1 MKEKVVVLDLDE
13 ISEVSYENIVVSKS
27 CSEKVVVLD
36 LDEISEV
43 RYENIVVE
51 RFLKQVHVSVKKIG

>member
-36 LDEISEV
+36 LDEILEV
-43 RYENIVVE
+43 RYENFVVE
-51 RFLKQVHVSVKKIG
+51 RQVHVRVKKIG

>member
-36 LDEISEV
+36 LDEILEV
-43 RYENIVVE
+43 RYEILWW
-51 RFLKQVHVSVKKIG
+51 RDF

>member
-36 LDEISEV
+36 LDEILEV

-51 RFLKQVHVSVKKIG
+51 RQVHVRVKKIG

>member
-1 MKEKVVVLDLDE
+1 MVLDLDE
-13 ISEVSYENIVVSKS
+13 ISEVRYENIVVSKS

-51 RFLKQVHVSVKKIG
+51 RQVHVRVKKIG

>member
-1 MKEKVVVLDLDE
+1 M
-13 ISEVSYENIVVSKS
+13 
-27 CSEKVVVLD
+27 KVVVLD

-51 RFLKQVHVSVKKIG
+51 RFLKQVNVSVKKIG

>member
-36 LDEISEV
+36 LDEILEV

-51 RFLKQVHVSVKKIG
+51 RQVHVRVKKLG

>member
-1 MKEKVVVLDLDE
+1 MP
-13 ISEVSYENIVVSKS
+13 SKS

-36 LDEISEV
+36 FNEISEV

-51 RFLKQVHVSVKKIG
+51 RFLRQVHVRVKKIG

>member
-51 RFLKQVHVSVKKIG
+51 RQVHVRVKKIG

>member
-1 MKEKVVVLDLDE
+1 MKILWWRYAEQK
-13 ISEVSYENIVVSKS
+13 
-27 CSEKVVVLD
+27 KVVVLD

-51 RFLKQVHVSVKKIG
+51 RFLRQVHVRVKKIG

>member
-36 LDEISEV
+36 LDEILEV
-43 RYENIVVE
+43 RYENLVVE
-51 RFLKQVHVSVKKIG
+51 RQVHVRVKKIG

>member
-1 MKEKVVVLDLDE
+1 M
-13 ISEVSYENIVVSKS
+13 SYENIVVSKS

-36 LDEISEV
+36 LDEILEV

-51 RFLKQVHVSVKKIG
+51 RQVHVRVKKIG